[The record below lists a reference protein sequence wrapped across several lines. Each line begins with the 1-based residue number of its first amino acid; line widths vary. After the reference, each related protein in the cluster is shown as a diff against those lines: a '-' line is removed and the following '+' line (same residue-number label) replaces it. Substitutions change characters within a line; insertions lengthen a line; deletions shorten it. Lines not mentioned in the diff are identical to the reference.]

1 MATAVLLIELSTPLT
16 DGNSLTT
23 VPLVW
28 RHEFD
33 RTVAVLMAVPVHEC
47 CRPLAGFLLVC
58 KGSAGILRPV
68 FGGAEQR
75 LGIGVVIRHPR
86 SGKRPEHAHLLQPH
100 LQRGRAHGAAVIG
113 MQDQTSLKSLADPL
127 SKASPD
133 DQFRGQLGVFSVMD
147 VPDVNLVPPARWPTA
162 R

>member
-28 RHEFD
+28 GHEFD

-127 SKASPD
+127 SEASPA

-147 VPDVNLVPPARWPTA
+147 VPNFNLVPPARWPTT